1 MSHRKIRKSALCV
14 TMSLILA
21 LCGCSAA
28 APAAD
33 QASTGQKATDQ
44 VSTDQTNTD
53 QVSTDQTTDQVSTD
67 QANTGQEMTTEET
80 PAQAMVQEDVFD
92 FEEGDQNTPAA
103 DGEMPSKFDLRDVQ
117 VKGSGIVPP
126 VRFQNPFGTCWS
138 FGAIAAAEMS
148 ILGSGLAQDDG
159 YTADTFDL
167 SEKHLAYF
175 AYSALDDPEDPQ
187 NGEGMKWSAPAPGS
201 EKMQGGETSYATW
214 LFASG
219 IGPNLEDRSGLDA
232 GDEEILVYKGRNG
245 ETESR
250 LVTWYDENG
259 EKHSGWR
266 RFCYSK
272 DDDWS
277 IPEKYRF
284 YQSYRLKD
292 SYILPCPVQ
301 QKQKPGE
308 EASGDEADSE
318 ITYNPMGTAA
328 IKQQLLAN
336 RAVSIGLNAESSR
349 PDQTT
354 KKWKYLSP
362 NWAQY
367 TYEGV
372 YNNPHAV
379 CIVGWDDDYP
389 KENFIEGHQ
398 PPENGAWLVRNSWGS
413 DYNVFPTN
421 GYRHWGI
428 EQEENKH
435 NGYYWVSYYDKTL
448 EDPEAFVFDK
458 SNVDSSYYVQQYDYV
473 PAKNIK
479 EIESASEMKT
489 ANVFVADQNAKLTEI
504 SVVTTTPNS
513 EVSYEIFLLRSKY
526 ANPSDGVKI
535 QSGEGYTFEYGGYHR
550 FALKEPVNLF
560 RGQAYSVV
568 ISQKTP
574 SGKSVF
580 SIVCGETSSDTKE
593 IRDDLSVEAPEGDT
607 EVAAQEAPAFEGTS
621 EVALSKGTSE
631 VAPDAVEG
639 TSEVEVISEET
650 LEEENPEETEEE
662 APEEEVRSAWE
673 NFIVNRRESYIL
685 KDGKWIDLTAKEAY
699 DFILGSGKK
708 YVGDLDTYDNLPIK
722 AYLEDAEQAAYPDP
736 AEDITVGSVPGSN
749 SKQVIFKLKGRV
761 EEWDTNPEF
770 TWTSSD
776 TGIFTVETADP
787 EEGVMQ
793 ITGISPGTAYLTITS
808 EELGTR
814 VVGVKVE

>member
-14 TMSLILA
+14 TMSLVLA
-21 LCGCSAA
+21 LCGRCLGCA
-28 APAAD
+28 APPSPDTDQTSTSQKAADQADTDRASFSQKAAD
-33 QASTGQKATDQ
+33 QASTD
-44 VSTDQTNTD
+44 
-53 QVSTDQTTDQVSTD
+53 
-67 QANTGQEMTTEET
+67 QEMTADET
-80 PAQAMVQEDVFD
+80 PAQETVQEDVFD
-92 FEEGDQNTPAA
+92 FEEGDQNTPSA

-159 YTADTFDL
+159 YTAETFDL

-232 GDEEILVYKGRNG
+232 GDEEILVYKGRNS

-266 RFCYSK
+266 RLCYSK

-301 QKQKPGE
+301 QIQKSGE
-308 EASGDEADSE
+308 EVDPES
-318 ITYNPMGTAA
+318 TYNPMGTVA

-336 RAVSIGLNAESSR
+336 RGVSIGLNAESSR

-398 PPENGAWLVRNSWGS
+398 PPENGAFLVRNSWGS
-413 DYNVFPTN
+413 
-421 GYRHWGI
+421 GL
-428 EQEENKH
+428 Q
-435 NGYYWVSYYDKTL
+435 
-448 EDPEAFVFDK
+448 
-458 SNVDSSYYVQQYDYV
+458 
-473 PAKNIK
+473 
-479 EIESASEMKT
+479 
-489 ANVFVADQNAKLTEI
+489 
-504 SVVTTTPNS
+504 
-513 EVSYEIFLLRSKY
+513 
-526 ANPSDGVKI
+526 
-535 QSGEGYTFEYGGYHR
+535 
-550 FALKEPVNLF
+550 
-560 RGQAYSVV
+560 
-568 ISQKTP
+568 
-574 SGKSVF
+574 
-580 SIVCGETSSDTKE
+580 
-593 IRDDLSVEAPEGDT
+593 
-607 EVAAQEAPAFEGTS
+607 
-621 EVALSKGTSE
+621 
-631 VAPDAVEG
+631 
-639 TSEVEVISEET
+639 
-650 LEEENPEETEEE
+650 
-662 APEEEVRSAWE
+662 
-673 NFIVNRRESYIL
+673 
-685 KDGKWIDLTAKEAY
+685 
-699 DFILGSGKK
+699 
-708 YVGDLDTYDNLPIK
+708 
-722 AYLEDAEQAAYPDP
+722 
-736 AEDITVGSVPGSN
+736 
-749 SKQVIFKLKGRV
+749 
-761 EEWDTNPEF
+761 
-770 TWTSSD
+770 
-776 TGIFTVETADP
+776 
-787 EEGVMQ
+787 
-793 ITGISPGTAYLTITS
+793 
-808 EELGTR
+808 
-814 VVGVKVE
+814 